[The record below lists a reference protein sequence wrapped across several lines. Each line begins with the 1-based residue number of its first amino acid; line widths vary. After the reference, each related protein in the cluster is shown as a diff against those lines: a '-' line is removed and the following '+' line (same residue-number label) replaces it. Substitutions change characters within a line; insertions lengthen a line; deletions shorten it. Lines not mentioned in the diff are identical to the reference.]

1 MNIIRYLI
9 NMKRHYALLL
19 VALMALTAGT
29 AHAITREQLAQYASS
44 LKGKKKAELKTA
56 LYQLMN
62 NGKRV
67 LSYGSGNAGT
77 WWGFYVTDRDPET
90 NSHQPIQQRRV
101 LFWKE
106 RRSPWR
112 NEH

>member
-56 LYQLMN
+56 EENAEKDLWRTCLLYTSDAAEEEDS
-62 NGKRV
+62 V
-67 LSYGSGNAGT
+67 
-77 WWGFYVTDRDPET
+77 D
-90 NSHQPIQQRRV
+90 
-101 LFWKE
+101 
-106 RRSPWR
+106 
-112 NEH
+112 

>member
-44 LKGKKKAELKTA
+44 LKGKKK
-56 LYQLMN
+56 
-62 NGKRV
+62 
-67 LSYGSGNAGT
+67 
-77 WWGFYVTDRDPET
+77 
-90 NSHQPIQQRRV
+90 
-101 LFWKE
+101 
-106 RRSPWR
+106 RS
-112 NEH
+112 